1 MADGEDAGRLP
12 SAALVSYRSC
22 VSPERIA
29 ELLAPFLAGAELA
42 PEPLAQIARYMEL
55 LLRWNQR
62 LNLTAVRDQESIVT
76 RHFGESLFAAR
87 LLAPRPDE
95 AVLDFGSGAGFPG
108 LPLAIASPQARVTL
122 LEAQQKKATFLRE
135 VVRALA
141 LENVVVFARRGEEF
155 TGRAAL
161 VTLRA
166 VERFATSL
174 TTAAGL
180 VEPGADGRLAL
191 LIGAAQVPE
200 AQALVPALKW
210 ETPVPVPLSTARVL
224 LVGQNQR

>member
-1 MADGEDAGRLP
+1 
-12 SAALVSYRSC
+12 

-29 ELLAPFLAGAELA
+29 ELLAPFLAGAQLA
-42 PEPLAQIARYMEL
+42 PQQLERLAQYLEL

-62 LNLTAVRDQESIVT
+62 LNLTAVREQENIVT

-87 LLAPRPDE
+87 LLAPQPHE
-95 AVLDFGSGAGFPG
+95 TVLDFGAGAGFPG
-108 LPLAIASPQARVTL
+108 LPLAIAAPQSRVTL

-135 VVRALA
+135 VVRALGLA
-141 LENVVVFARRGEEF
+141 HVTVFARRAEEF

-161 VTLRA
+161 VTMRA

-174 TTAAGL
+174 PQAAGL
-180 VEPGADGRLAL
+180 VGPRGRLAL
-191 LIGAAQVPE
+191 LIGAAQVSD
-200 AQALVPALKW
+200 AQALVSALKW
-210 ETPVPVPLSTARVL
+210 EAPVAVPLSTARVL